1 MKEVG
6 KHVIDELND
15 WRIMEVKIR
24 KEDGSIEKIYY
35 QLFNDEEVIPLK
47 FEMFQDAKRLAI
59 RIDRGEI
66 EVKDG
71 LIYYR

>member
-6 KHVIDELND
+6 KHVIDKVNE
-15 WRIMEVKIR
+15 WKIMEVKI
-24 KEDGSIEKIYY
+24 KKDGVLERTYY
-35 QLFNDEEVIPLK
+35 QLFNDEDVIPLK

-71 LIYYR
+71 LIYYHR